1 MIKGTTKLLGVIGH
15 PIAHSLSPV
24 MHNAA
29 ISHLGV
35 DFVYLAF
42 PVKPEDLKAA
52 LLGFE
57 AIGLRG
63 FSITIPHKQAI
74 LPLLSEVSPIARA
87 IGAVNTVYRTDK
99 GWCGT
104 NTDVE
109 GFLAPLQPPP
119 TPPYQG
125 GAVSFSDK
133 SWFCRGS
140 APVPTLFLHDFVC
153 VSEIGAGT
161 GAPPLQENEIALP
174 YQGGA
179 TEVKSALESGNM
191 TAESSPSPYQGGAR
205 GESDWSQKVAVIL
218 GNGGAARAVV
228 AGCAQ
233 LGCAEIH
240 VVGRHQQNLA
250 EFQQSWVDSPIPVK
264 SLQVHTWDNLS
275 RLISQADLLV
285 NTTPVGMYPQGEKSP
300 IPLAAIDQISPG
312 AIAYDLIY
320 NPSPT
325 QFLKDAQLRGAQVID
340 GLPMLVQQGAAA
352 LKIWLETESVPVE
365 VMRLALR
372 KHLGLD

>member
-1 MIKGTTKLLGVIGH
+1 MIKGTTKILGVIGH
-15 PIAHSLSPV
+15 PIAHSLSPA

-42 PVKPEDLKAA
+42 PVKPEDLKVA
-52 LLGFE
+52 LLGFG
-57 AIGLRG
+57 AIGVRG
-63 FSITIPHKQAI
+63 FSVTIPHKQAI

-87 IGAVNTVYRTDK
+87 IGAVNTVYLTDK

-109 GFLAPLQPPP
+109 GFLAPLQTGVFPTFQSDSEPPHRAG
-119 TPPYQG
+119 QG
-125 GAVSFSDK
+125 ASPLKVPLVKGDLG
-133 SWFCRGS
+133 GS
-140 APVPTLFLHDFVC
+140 P
-153 VSEIGAGT
+153 G
-161 GAPPLQENEIALP
+161 
-174 YQGGA
+174 
-179 TEVKSALESGNM
+179 
-191 TAESSPSPYQGGAR
+191 
-205 GESDWSQKVAVIL
+205 SDWSQKVAVIL

-240 VVGRHQQNLA
+240 VVGRNQQNLA
-250 EFQQSWVDSPIPVK
+250 EFRQSWVNSSMPVK
-264 SLQVHTWDNLS
+264 SLRVHTWDNLS
-275 RLISQADLLV
+275 SLISQADLLV
-285 NTTPVGMYPQGEKSP
+285 NTTPVGMYPQGEMSP
-300 IPLAAIDQISPG
+300 VSASAIDRISPG

-320 NPSPT
+320 NPNPT
-325 QFLKDAQLRGAQVID
+325 QFLKDAQQRGARAID
-340 GLPMLVQQGAAA
+340 GLEMLVQQGAAA
-352 LKIWLETESVPVE
+352 LKIWLDKESVPVD

>member
-15 PIAHSLSPV
+15 PVEHSLSPA

-35 DFVYLAF
+35 DFVYLPF
-42 PVKPEDLKAA
+42 PVKPEDLKVA
-52 LLGFE
+52 LAGFA
-57 AIGLRG
+57 AIGVRG

-87 IGAVNTVYRTDK
+87 IGAVNTVYLTDK

-109 GFLAPLQPPP
+109 GFLAPLQTPP

-125 GAVSFSDK
+125 GAKDSISALE
-133 SWFCRGS
+133 RGNTAVES
-140 APVPTLFLHDFVC
+140 C
-153 VSEIGAGT
+153 
-161 GAPPLQENEIALP
+161 PPP

-179 TEVKSALESGNM
+179 KDSISALERGN
-191 TAESSPSPYQGGAR
+191 TAVESCPPPYQGGAR
-205 GESDWSQKVAVIL
+205 GGSDWSQKVAVIL

-240 VVGRHQQNLA
+240 VVGRSEQNLA
-250 EFQQSWVDSPIPVK
+250 EFQQSWVNSPMPVQN
-264 SLQVHTWDNLS
+264 LQVHTWDNLS
-275 RLISQADLLV
+275 MLISQADLLV

-300 IPLAAIDQISPG
+300 VAAGAIDRISAG
-312 AIAYDLIY
+312 AIVYDLIY
-320 NPSPT
+320 TPNPT
-325 QFLKDAQLRGAQVID
+325 QFLKDAQLRGARAID
-340 GLPMLVQQGAAA
+340 GLEMLVQQGAAA
-352 LKIWLETESVPVE
+352 LKIWLDRESVPVD
-365 VMRLALR
+365 VMRQALR
-372 KHLGLD
+372 QHLGLD

>member
-15 PIAHSLSPV
+15 PVEHSLSPA

-35 DFVYLAF
+35 DFVYLPF
-42 PVKPEDLKAA
+42 PVKPGDLKVA
-52 LLGFE
+52 LAGFA
-57 AIGLRG
+57 AIGVRG

-87 IGAVNTVYRTDK
+87 IGAVNTVYLTDK

-109 GFLAPLQPPP
+109 GFLAPLQTPP
-119 TPPYQG
+119 TPPYEG
-125 GAVSFSDK
+125 GAKDAISPLE
-133 SWFCRGS
+133 RGNTAVES
-140 APVPTLFLHDFVC
+140 C
-153 VSEIGAGT
+153 
-161 GAPPLQENEIALP
+161 PP
-174 YQGGA
+174 
-179 TEVKSALESGNM
+179 
-191 TAESSPSPYQGGAR
+191 PYQGGAR
-205 GESDWSQKVAVIL
+205 GGSDWSQKVAVIL

-240 VVGRHQQNLA
+240 VVGRNEQNLA
-250 EFQQSWVDSPIPVK
+250 EFQQSWVNSPMPVQN
-264 SLQVHTWDNLS
+264 LQVHTWNDLS

-300 IPLAAIDQISPG
+300 VSAAALDRISAG
-312 AIAYDLIY
+312 AIVYDLIY
-320 NPSPT
+320 TPNPT
-325 QFLKDAQLRGAQVID
+325 QFLKDAQLRGALAID
-340 GLPMLVQQGAAA
+340 GLEMLVQQGAAA
-352 LKIWLETESVPVE
+352 LKIWLDTESVPVD
-365 VMRLALR
+365 VMRQALR
-372 KHLGLD
+372 QHLGLD